1 MVGAS
6 TERWETL
13 ARWSAAAFVTAG
25 LFRLVNMVLSNLG
38 TVVDASSP
46 EWALDLTLHV
56 AFLAALAG
64 LLALSPRLADRAPR
78 PTRAGVAVVLLAA
91 ASQIVT
97 GVAEYVIGAEQP
109 PDPFGILAVVA
120 LVLAPLGFL
129 LFGAVSLR
137 TRVPSRAVGLLLL
150 LVVVSYLV
158 LFGAVALQNEVL
170 FRVTGV
176 LFALATLG
184 VGYCLRAETAPP
196 DPAGAAPDSTA

>member
-6 TERWETL
+6 TERREEL

-25 LFRLVNMVLSNLG
+25 LFRIVNMVLSNLG
-38 TVVDASSP
+38 TFVDATSP

-64 LLALSPRLADRAPR
+64 VLALSPRMADRAPR
-78 PTRAGVAVVLLAA
+78 LTRAGVVVVLVAA
-91 ASQIVT
+91 ATQIVT

-109 PDPFGILAVVA
+109 PEPFGVLVA
-120 LVLAPLGFL
+120 LSLVLAPLGFL

-137 TRVPSRAVGLLLL
+137 TRVPSRPVGALL
-150 LVVVSYLV
+150 LVVFVSYLV
-158 LFGAVALQNEVL
+158 LFGGVALENEVL

-184 VGYCLRAETAPP
+184 VGYCLRAASAPS
-196 DPAGAAPDSTA
+196 DRAEAAPDSTA